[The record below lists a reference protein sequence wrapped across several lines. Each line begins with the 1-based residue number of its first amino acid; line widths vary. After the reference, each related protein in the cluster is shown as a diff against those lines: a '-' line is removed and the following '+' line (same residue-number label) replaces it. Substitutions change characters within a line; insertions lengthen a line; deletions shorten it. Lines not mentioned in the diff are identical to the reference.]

1 MKSILCAPWFLL
13 DLFCNGGRPAVGLET
28 RVHDTG
34 AGMNFKLPKVQGAV
48 LVFGAWR
55 RARRSTAG

>member
-1 MKSILCAPWFLL
+1 LIFFVTAG
-13 DLFCNGGRPAVGLET
+13 DRPVGLET